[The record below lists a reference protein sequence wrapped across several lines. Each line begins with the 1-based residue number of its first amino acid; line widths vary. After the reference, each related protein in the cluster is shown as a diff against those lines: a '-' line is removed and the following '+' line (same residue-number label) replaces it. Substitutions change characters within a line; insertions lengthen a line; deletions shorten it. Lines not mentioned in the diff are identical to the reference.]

1 VQFQE
6 GRGGPVG
13 AVDFPALVSLA
24 QHSNPA
30 IRYFSGAATYS
41 KTVDI
46 PAITA
51 GEKISL
57 DLGEVKNLAEVHV
70 NGQLV
75 ATLWTPPFAADIT
88 RYLKAG
94 KNKLEIK
101 VVNSWVNRL
110 VGDAQPGAQKITFIA
125 MPLFRPDSPLQ
136 ESGLL
141 GPVVLKT
148 RK

>member
-1 VQFQE
+1 
-6 GRGGPVG
+6 
-13 AVDFPALVSLA
+13 
-24 QHSNPA
+24 
-30 IRYFSGAATYS
+30 
-41 KTVDI
+41 
-46 PAITA
+46 
-51 GEKISL
+51 
-57 DLGEVKNLAEVHV
+57 
-70 NGQLV
+70 V

-110 VGDAQPGAQKITFIA
+110 VGDAQPGAKKITYIA